1 MRRTLALMA
10 FSLFV
15 ASAQA
20 CDTYTSELWDPGVRT
35 ATYTGDKLVIV
46 DKSMGN
52 DTTTT
57 YRVTPVGTG
66 IPFMAAINEAD
77 EKDGVAVREY
87 RGDLLIDMEAFTC
100 H

>member
-1 MRRTLALMA
+1 MRRTFALIA

-46 DKSMGN
+46 DKAWDQT
-52 DTTTT
+52 DT
-57 YRVTPVGTG
+57 YDVSSGGTG
-66 IPFMAAINEAD
+66 VPYKFARNVKKAD
-77 EKDGVAVREY
+77 DVKVVREY